1 MPVIEGLKGRFPRLQ
16 KIVADG
22 GYRGELIEKVK
33 NTWGGYWKLCLGQKL
48 LRSLPYCPKD
58 RSWKEHSHGLKVTGD

>member
-1 MPVIEGLKGRFPRLQ
+1 VVIHAANIHDSKGAIPVIEGLKGRFPRLQ

-33 NTWGGYWKLCLGQKL
+33 YTWGWIFEIV
-48 LRSLPYCPKD
+48 LRP
-58 RSWKEHSHGLKVTGD
+58 